1 MLKDVGL
8 SYLVSVPREVGDPG
22 GGGGG
27 SCETCFGLA
36 DSGLKIG
43 WALAS
48 ALAFT
53 AVKTLQPEA
62 QLGACHSQI
71 LQI

>member
-1 MLKDVGL
+1 MLKDIGL
-8 SYLVSVPREVGDPG
+8 SFLVSVPREVGDP
-22 GGGGG
+22 GGG